1 MDDVGGGGHGGVL
14 AGDTSLNMDE
24 ATKEKLRKTFLFD
37 DEEEKEEEKGMQ
49 EEEGAPYVSKGIL
62 TCEMSYIYLHVRVHE
77 ELRMCLMACDYYC
90 FFNNCI
96 YVCIDLTDVPV
107 KSEKDAITRA
117 EMPKLNVYNKSRLS
131 LSSSSSSE
139 EDNVEQQMRG
149 GEERMGDSP
158 IKERSQPLEAT
169 GGVASSNTDA
179 KKSALDDDILKGIIS
194 STV

>member
-1 MDDVGGGGHGGVL
+1 MIIIV
-14 AGDTSLNMDE
+14 
-24 ATKEKLRKTFLFD
+24 
-37 DEEEKEEEKGMQ
+37 
-49 EEEGAPYVSKGIL
+49 
-62 TCEMSYIYLHVRVHE
+62 
-77 ELRMCLMACDYYC
+77 
-90 FFNNCI
+90 FNNCI

-117 EMPKLNVYNKSRLS
+117 EMPKLNVYNKSGLS

-158 IKERSQPLEAT
+158 IKERPQPLEAT

-179 KKSALDDDILKGIIS
+179 KKSALDDDVLKGMYCMDYALSLSNTTQTYMYIATLNAI
-194 STV
+194 